1 MQITISREQF
11 LKPLVQV
18 SGAIERKHTL
28 PILSNVLLVVENGQ
42 LSMTGT
48 DLEIELVA
56 SVFVGEDTTDT
67 QTPTRTTVGYKQA

>member
-28 PILSNVLLVVENGQ
+28 PILSNVLLVVENVQ
-42 LSMTGT
+42 LSMTG
-48 DLEIELVA
+48 
-56 SVFVGEDTTDT
+56 
-67 QTPTRTTVGYKQA
+67 PTLKLN

>member
-42 LSMTGT
+42 LSMTG
-48 DLEIELVA
+48 DRRAHV
-56 SVFVGEDTTDT
+56 
-67 QTPTRTTVGYKQA
+67 

>member
-28 PILSNVLLVVENGQ
+28 PILSNVLLVVRKRATFDDWYR
-42 LSMTGT
+42 S
-48 DLEIELVA
+48 
-56 SVFVGEDTTDT
+56 
-67 QTPTRTTVGYKQA
+67 